1 MSPRLGPEEAAE
13 ERRAPWG
20 RGLRPLHGEGP
31 VVLRAA
37 TDPAWVALAMER
49 FGEVLVDHAHCE
61 KKAAANALSL
71 LQAYPEVPGLPA
83 QMARLAREESAHL
96 ARVLELLEERGLS
109 LGRDGGDRYAQGLQA
124 LVHRN
129 QPERRLDRL
138 LVAAVIEAR
147 SCERLALLA
156 GALPEGPLRRFY
168 AELAQS
174 EDGHQA
180 LFFRL
185 AAGAHG
191 EEAARARL
199 DALLDAEV
207 ALIAHR
213 PLRPTIHG

>member
-1 MSPRLGPEEAAE
+1 MSPPPPAAAAGA
-13 ERRAPWG
+13 RSF
-20 RGLRPLHGEGP
+20 RPIQGEGP

-49 FGEVLVDHAHCE
+49 FDEVLVDHAHCE

-71 LQAYPEVPGLPA
+71 LQSYPEVPGLPA

-96 ARVLELLEERGLS
+96 ARVLELLKERGLA
-109 LGRDGGDRYAQGLQA
+109 LARDGGDRYAQGLQA
-124 LVHRN
+124 LVRRN

-174 EDGHQA
+174 EDGHQS

-185 AAGAHG
+185 AASAHG
-191 EEAARARL
+191 EAAARGRLDDLLEAEARL
-199 DALLDAEV
+199 
-207 ALIAHR
+207 IGHR
-213 PLRPTIHG
+213 PLSPTIHG